1 MIIGSTPIGS
11 VPPLARRLLMVT
23 AWGLGLLGACAGCRV
38 PSGVRT
44 GDRYARGL
52 VLVLPGIEGR
62 SVWNRNIALGLD
74 EGGVSS
80 AIEVYDWTTGVP
92 GTFVYNLANLERNRR
107 QARGLADRILAHR
120 ERYPGN
126 PVHLIGHSG
135 GGGIAV
141 LALEALPPGRQIDQ
155 AIVLAPALSPE
166 YDLSTALRRTRY
178 GICNFYSTRD
188 VSFLKVGTS
197 LFGPVDRDFGVSA
210 GAVGFKPP
218 DGLSEA
224 DRALYASR
232 LRQVRWE
239 PRLKEVGASGSHLGW
254 ASRQFAREYLAPL
267 IKQNEAAR
275 PLPEAYFERRS
286 ASATDR

>member
-1 MIIGSTPIGS
+1 MVVGLTPIGC
-11 VPPLARRLLMVT
+11 VPVFSRRWVVAVWALCLLV
-23 AWGLGLLGACAGCRV
+23 ACAGCQTL
-38 PSGVRT
+38 PGVRT
-44 GDRYARGL
+44 GDRYARG
-52 VLVLPGIEGR
+52 VVFVLPGIEGR

-107 QARGLADRILAHR
+107 QARGLSDRIVAYR
-120 ERYPGN
+120 DRYPGR

-155 AIVLAPALSPE
+155 AILLAPALSPD
-166 YDLSTALRRTRY
+166 YDLSIALRRTRY

-210 GAVGFKPP
+210 GATGFDPP

-224 DRALYASR
+224 DRALYANR
-232 LRQVRWE
+232 LRQVRWS
-239 PRLKEVGASGSHLGW
+239 PRMKEVGADGSHLGW

-267 IKQNEAAR
+267 IKQSEAAR
-275 PLPEAYFERRS
+275 PLPAAYFKRRS